1 MDTLTG
7 SGVSLPPARPPMPTR
22 RILGAYFNETKFEFL
37 GALRTIGFAVPFLL
51 LPVMIYLLFGVA
63 MSGDAITK
71 NPRVADFLFC
81 SFSVFAISGPA
92 VFGIG
97 VGLAMERDAGLVKWK
112 RALPLPPGSYLLA
125 KMLMAMIFAALTFT
139 SLLITALIVGKLTLS
154 AGQLTALAAV
164 MIIGALPFVALGL
177 FIGVYFSGSVAPAI
191 GNLVYLPSIWLGGL
205 FIPLPK
211 FLQAQAVVWP
221 TFHLNQIATGIAGL
235 EEFHVVPSL
244 VSLGVLVGVTV
255 LFGGLAIHRLAR
267 KG

>member
-1 MDTLTG
+1 MNTLTG
-7 SGVSLPPARPPMPTR
+7 ASASLQPARPPMPTR

-63 MSGDAITK
+63 MAGDAVTK

-81 SFSVFAISGPA
+81 GFSVFAISGPA
-92 VFGIG
+92 IFGIG
-97 VGLAMERDAGLVKWK
+97 VGVAMERDAGLLKWK

-125 KMLMAMIFAALTFT
+125 KMSMAIIFAVLTFT
-139 SLLITALIVGKLTLS
+139 SLLITALIVGKLMFS
-154 AGQLTALAAV
+154 AGQLAALAVV
-164 MIIGALPFVALGL
+164 MILGALPFVAIGL

-211 FLQAQAVVWP
+211 FLQAQAVIWP
-221 TFHLNQIATGIAGL
+221 TFHLNQIATGITDL
-235 EEFHVVPSL
+235 KEFHFVPTL
-244 VSLGVLVGVTV
+244 VSTGVLVGMTV